1 MKSTQAHKTCYILH
15 TCNSEQASHVPHSMY
30 TIHGDAKNEIMTRT
44 MRNYRHIARHD
55 TTQVAQYDTDTGT
68 HTCMGLLRIQ
78 KYTNTSGHSHRKI
91 LILYIHIHIVH
102 GYVCCKN
109 YMNTKRARVGNRVR
123 QRNAVV
129 KVYSSVAY
137 WFKPIDGCGVKRRYK
152 RNTHLG
158 QCIIHQSQ
166 QPHISH
172 HTIRNTQMC
181 STCLYFNK
189 MASSL
194 EI

>member
-1 MKSTQAHKTCYILH
+1 MHYERKKFKSLHKCEFFSVLSLVCVNCTRNRPAYPIHRTKPNIYKHAETKMKSTQAHKTCYILH

-91 LILYIHIHIVH
+91 LILYNHIHLSISSMDMCAV
-102 GYVCCKN
+102 KI
-109 YMNTKRARVGNRVR
+109 TWIRKERA
-123 QRNAVV
+123 
-129 KVYSSVAY
+129 
-137 WFKPIDGCGVKRRYK
+137 
-152 RNTHLG
+152 
-158 QCIIHQSQ
+158 
-166 QPHISH
+166 
-172 HTIRNTQMC
+172 
-181 STCLYFNK
+181 
-189 MASSL
+189 
-194 EI
+194 